1 MGNETPSYRTIGNFI
16 NDYIVPSRDKFF
28 SLITKE
34 IFRTCNLKMD
44 KAFVDGSKFE
54 ADANKYKFVWKPT
67 TFHNKLS
74 DKIRIILEKYYLLR
88 GILATGM
95 IPAKTVADKLTEL
108 TNKLKSYDLALKE
121 NKEYKKDYDV
131 YYEFLKKSLEI
142 DNLRHRGAN
151 TPLRLR
157 VI

>member
-74 DKIRIILEKYYLLR
+74 DKIRIILEKYDLLGYR
-88 GILATGM
+88 YKTLLEGDDSVFSDETKMEKILITQY
-95 IPAKTVADKLTEL
+95 E
-108 TNKLKSYDLALKE
+108 KSIH
-121 NKEYKKDYDV
+121 
-131 YYEFLKKSLEI
+131 EI
-142 DNLRHRGAN
+142 DDL
-151 TPLRLR
+151 
-157 VI
+157 I